1 MEARS
6 LSPALSN
13 QLLSKV
19 REYKAD
25 LAKLQQEVR
34 HNPCIYLT
42 SWTVI

>member
-1 MEARS
+1 MEMEARS

-25 LAKLQQEVR
+25 LAKLQQEVSPFE
-34 HNPCIYLT
+34 N
-42 SWTVI
+42 